1 MYIKGSLVSLF
12 VFPLFLH
19 AQIDSNQ
26 GMSVPIDANEGTSI
40 STPLLSPSKPATSN
54 RSRGFSIDKKDDEA
68 EDQFATD
75 KKKDFDMT
83 TDNGL
88 LSRKYDYTPSWL
100 KKDKQFSD
108 EFYSGQN
115 FGTFNT
121 NSKTIEV
128 LCRDHQYVDGDKV
141 ALIHNG
147 NVIIHQI
154 YLKENFQSFIIDLV
168 EGQNIIEF
176 KALNQGT
183 SGPNTAHFR
192 VFDENGIMIV
202 ENEWNLA
209 TGVKATLMVQKSQ

>member
-1 MYIKGSLVSLF
+1 MLKKFIPVPLVI
-12 VFPLFLH
+12 FPLFVC
-19 AQIDSNQ
+19 AQIDNNS
-26 GMSVPIDANEGTSI
+26 GLSIPIEANDGTSI
-40 STPLLSPSKPATSN
+40 SSPLLSPSKPATSS
-54 RSRGFSIDKKDDEA
+54 RSRGFSIDKKEDET
-68 EDQFATD
+68 EDMFSGD

-83 TDNGL
+83 SDNGL

-176 KALNQGT
+176 QALNQGT

-192 VFDENGIMIV
+192 VFDENGVVIV

-209 TGVKATLMVQKSQ
+209 TGVKATLVVQKE